1 MRPAAVQAV
10 VEMRPRAPGTDVGDA
25 LADIAD
31 ICPTV
36 SYSGVAVVVA
46 AAAVVAVAADV
57 VVAAAAV
64 VDVFPDDAAG
74 DDDDDDGA
82 DADDEPWP
90 RARDRTA
97 DSPAVSQPKDSS
109 PHPNAL
115 RVY

>member
-1 MRPAAVQAV
+1 MQAV

-36 SYSGVAVVVA
+36 SYSGVAVVAAA
-46 AAAVVAVAADV
+46 AAAVVVAVAAADV
-57 VVAAAAV
+57 VAAV
-64 VDVFPDDAAG
+64 VDVFRDDAAG

-97 DSPAVSQPKDSS
+97 DSPAVLQPKDSS